1 MKTDTISRFFLCLTL
16 LFVIFICCE
25 TAISGDA
32 PQVTTDKDIYYGET
46 IKVSYFNSPG
56 KANDW
61 ICIVPA
67 GSPDTVVGDYKYI
80 PKRSSQGVL
89 AFDPPAPG
97 KYEVR
102 AYYNYTRKKYV
113 VSARHTFSVAGGANY
128 EKTVAE
134 RPQPPP
140 AINAVG
146 NLPMEKVRP
155 SIRITRMEIAPGKVK
170 PGSKFD
176 LKVQYTAS
184 DPSAE
189 RKTLTV
195 RLTYAIYRQETLLF
209 ESAPI
214 DVESINGGGTE
225 RKESINAAKSTGV
238 YTMKVRLQYNDV
250 VANDE
255 RAFTIE

>member
-1 MKTDTISRFFLCLTL
+1 
-16 LFVIFICCE
+16 
-25 TAISGDA
+25 
-32 PQVTTDKDIYYGET
+32 
-46 IKVSYFNSPG
+46 
-56 KANDW
+56 
-61 ICIVPA
+61 
-67 GSPDTVVGDYKYI
+67 
-80 PKRSSQGVL
+80 
-89 AFDPPAPG
+89 
-97 KYEVR
+97 
-102 AYYNYTRKKYV
+102 
-113 VSARHTFSVAGGANY
+113 
-128 EKTVAE
+128 
-134 RPQPPP
+134 
-140 AINAVG
+140 
-146 NLPMEKVRP
+146 MEKARP

-176 LKVQYTAS
+176 LKVQYAAS

-225 RKESINAAKSTGV
+225 RKESINAAKNTGA
-238 YTMKVRLQYNDV
+238 YTMKVRLQYNDA